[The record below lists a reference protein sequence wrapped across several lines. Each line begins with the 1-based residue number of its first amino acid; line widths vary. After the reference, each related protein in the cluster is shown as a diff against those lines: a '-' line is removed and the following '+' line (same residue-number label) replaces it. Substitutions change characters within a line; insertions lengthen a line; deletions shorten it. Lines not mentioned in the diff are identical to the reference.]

1 MGGKGKKGI
10 ASLEKQQAR
19 QIQEQ
24 QRKKEEKKKGKK
36 EERSQQQKTIYVVNE
51 ATQELLNQIK
61 PNNYY
66 TLYELASKINVP
78 LSLARRAVRELES
91 MGKLKQI
98 SKSGNS
104 RLFAAT

>member
-24 QRKKEEKKKGKK
+24 QQKKREEKKKAKK
-36 EERSQQQKTIYVVNE
+36 EDRSQQKTIYVVNE
-51 ATQELLNQIK
+51 AAQELLNQVK
-61 PNNYY
+61 PNSYY
-66 TLYELASKINVP
+66 TLYELASKINAP
-78 LSLARRAVRELES
+78 LSLTRRAVRQLEA
-91 MGKLKQI
+91 MGKLHQI

-104 RLFAAT
+104 RLFAAA